1 MEYAVYAGL
10 PRRLSN
16 QEQACLFE
24 ALDTIVPGSGCIG
37 PRASQE
43 QIEMYF
49 EVDATTEEDARQ
61 QAEQYMNR
69 ILQEAGLEM
78 EFALEIR
85 QI

>member
-1 MEYAVYAGL
+1 MH
-10 PRRLSN
+10 R
-16 QEQACLFE
+16 
-24 ALDTIVPGSGCIG
+24 T
-37 PRASQE
+37 ASRQE